1 METDNRQQKMAEYIQ
16 SLAAIEDCMRP
27 YRESR
32 KELRKN
38 FIENAWLDKD
48 EISLATKAFRM
59 WEQQIDFDDFAKIF
73 EAVETSFIDKEDKD
87 DSTQ

>member
-1 METDNRQQKMAEYIQ
+1 METDNKQEKMAEYIQ

-38 FIENAWLDKD
+38 FIENDWLDKD
-48 EISLATKAFRM
+48 EISLATKAYRM

-73 EAVETSFIDKEDKD
+73 EAVETSFIDKEDNND
-87 DSTQ
+87 TAQ

>member
-38 FIENAWLDKD
+38 FIENDWLDKD

-87 DSTQ
+87 DSAQ

>member
-73 EAVETSFIDKEDKD
+73 EAVETSFIDKEDSN
-87 DSTQ
+87 DSA

>member
-1 METDNRQQKMAEYIQ
+1 METDNKQQKMAEYIQ

-38 FIENAWLDKD
+38 FIENDWLDKD
-48 EISLATKAFRM
+48 EISLATKAYRM

-73 EAVETSFIDKEDKD
+73 EAVETSFIDKEDNNET
-87 DSTQ
+87 TQ

>member
-1 METDNRQQKMAEYIQ
+1 METDNKQQKMAEYIQ

-27 YRESR
+27 YREQR

-38 FIENAWLDKD
+38 FIENDWLDKD
-48 EISLATKAFRM
+48 EISLATKAYRM

-73 EAVETSFIDKEDKD
+73 EAVETSFIDKEDNND
-87 DSTQ
+87 TAQ